1 MTWIITVIVI
11 IVLLGIGVWGLQRF
25 NTSRLKQLDQEVEKV
40 DNGELKG
47 LIKSIA
53 NLGLAGDSLR
63 HFTKQQRDYQ
73 KVTENELA
81 GLQTALLDA
90 ELQNKQFQFVKF
102 NATRAKIQ
110 EQIVA
115 ADAKVG
121 TIKQAL
127 LDLQASEATTR
138 EQLKTLRGD
147 YQEARKTILA
157 KSYAFDSALPQLEN
171 ELDTLAN
178 SLQEV
183 AEISDSGDHAAA
195 SAKLENLAVSVGTLK
210 DQVSRL
216 PKLVNTVVN
225 EFPAQLQEL
234 TQGYHTLAAEHY
246 VFTQDVPAGID
257 EASTQVKVAHQQI
270 TDLAVDEL
278 ADNVANTAT
287 AIDGLYATM
296 EKELKAK
303 NSVDSQTG
311 DLRQFIAHAQKQN
324 HTLQL
329 ELDHLNQSYTLT
341 HGENAEAEKLA
352 QQLDAIAETYATD
365 QEAIKANTAIY
376 SGILAHYTQSRQDLK
391 AIETRHQE
399 INASVADLQQR
410 ERQAVESADGFEMAL
425 RDVKYEVSRHQ
436 LPGLPRPYLDF
447 FNVVSKEL
455 KQLNHD
461 LSQIKIDLDAIAK
474 QLIQLGEDIDQLKDQ
489 SLKIID
495 SAGMCEQLLQ
505 YANRYKPSHPEI
517 DDAATKAKD
526 LYQHY
531 NYAEAADIIGNAL
544 ELVEPG
550 AYQKVEND
558 YLASKSASLF

>member
-11 IVLLGIGVWGLQRF
+11 IVLLGVGVWGLQRF
-25 NTSRLKQLDQEVEKV
+25 NASRLHQLDQEVERV
-40 DNGELKG
+40 DNGELTS

-63 HFTKQQRDYQ
+63 HFTKWQRDYQ
-73 KVTENELA
+73 KVAEKELA

-102 NATRAKIQ
+102 RTTRTEIQ
-110 EQIVA
+110 AQIIA
-115 ADAKVG
+115 ADTKLD
-121 TIKQAL
+121 TIKKAL
-127 LDLQASEATTR
+127 VALQTSEATTR

-157 KSYAFDSALPQLEN
+157 KSYAFDSALPQLES
-171 ELDTLAN
+171 ELDTLAE
-178 SLQEV
+178 SLHE
-183 AEISDSGDHAAA
+183 AATISDSGDHAAA
-195 SAKLENLAVSVGTLK
+195 SAKLESLAVSVGTLQ

-225 EFPAQLQEL
+225 EFPAQLEEL
-234 TQGYHTLAAEHY
+234 TQGYHSLAAEHY
-246 VFTQDVPAGID
+246 VFTQDVPGGI
-257 EASTQVKVAHQQI
+257 AACTTQVKVAHDQI

-278 ADNVANTAT
+278 ADNVVATAK

-296 EKELKAK
+296 EKELNAK
-303 NSVDSQTG
+303 KSVQQQTG
-311 DLRQFIAHAQKQN
+311 DLKQFIAHAQKQN

-341 HGENAEAEKLA
+341 HNEMADAEKLA
-352 QQLDAIAETYATD
+352 QQLDTIAEAYTTA
-365 QEAIKANTAIY
+365 QESIAANTAVY
-376 SGILAHYTQSRQDLK
+376 STILAQYTQARDDLK

-399 INASVADLQQR
+399 INTSVSDLQAR
-410 ERQAVESADGFEMAL
+410 EHQAVESADGFELAL
-425 RDVKYEVSRHQ
+425 REVKAEVSRHQ

-474 QLIQLGEDIDQLKDQ
+474 QLIQLGDDIDQLKDQ
-489 SLKIID
+489 SRTIVD

-505 YANRYKPSHPEI
+505 YANRYKTSHPEI
-517 DDAATKAKD
+517 DSAATQAKD

-531 NYAEAADIIGNAL
+531 NYAEAADVIGNAL
-544 ELVEPG
+544 ETAEPG
-550 AYQKVEND
+550 AYQKVEDD